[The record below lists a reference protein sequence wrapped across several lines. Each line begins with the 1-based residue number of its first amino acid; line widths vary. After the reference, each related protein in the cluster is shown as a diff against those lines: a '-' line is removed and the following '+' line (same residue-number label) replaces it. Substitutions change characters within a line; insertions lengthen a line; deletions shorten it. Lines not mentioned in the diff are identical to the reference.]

1 MEVLAKEI
9 IDKWKQLKDIRA
21 RTGMQTVPWKV
32 NIKEYEA
39 TEQRGK
45 DSIKNYDIGLT
56 QVEDST
62 LNNN

>member
-39 TEQRGK
+39 TE
-45 DSIKNYDIGLT
+45 
-56 QVEDST
+56 
-62 LNNN
+62 